1 MTTGSQAVMI
11 ASYHPWNTMSKTPKN
26 QDRQFKCT
34 IYALIDKRVLF
45 KVLHR
50 GRSNA
55 MLEVEARPYRE
66 GAFLLVMKQATV
78 AEAHVA
84 KRTIKLLTMEN
95 LIPALTAF
103 YGSIDQLKHQ
113 AFISTWKQPFAARDS
128 ASKSRRSCRGV
139 SSEQN
144 GVSYLLLAI
153 SSRNEK
159 S

>member
-11 ASYHPWNTMSKTPKN
+11 ASYHPWNTMSKTPKIKIVN
-26 QDRQFKCT
+26 SKCT

-55 MLEVEARPYRE
+55 MLEVEAKPYRE

-103 YGSIDQLKHQ
+103 YGSIDQLKHHR
-113 AFISTWKQPFAARDS
+113 F
-128 ASKSRRSCRGV
+128 
-139 SSEQN
+139 
-144 GVSYLLLAI
+144 Y
-153 SSRNEK
+153 
-159 S
+159 

>member
-1 MTTGSQAVMI
+1 
-11 ASYHPWNTMSKTPKN
+11 
-26 QDRQFKCT
+26 
-34 IYALIDKRVLF
+34 
-45 KVLHR
+45 
-50 GRSNA
+50 
-55 MLEVEARPYRE
+55 MLEVEAKPYRE

-78 AEAHVA
+78 AEAYVA

-128 ASKSRRSCRGV
+128 ASKYRRSCRRV
-139 SSEQN
+139 SSQQN
-144 GVSYLLLAI
+144 GVNYLLLAI